1 MTSRMWKSYI
11 IKILHEEWESEN
23 YKFCTEIQIIGI
35 YALEVLLAKFFSQKK
50 KDRQKRVPSIG
61 SVIISNFFI
70 FKLHSLEL
78 SQSLIRMQSYHGTY
92 TKNILIS

>member
-50 KDRQKRVPSIG
+50 KTDKKEYHRLDQLSFPTSLYL
-61 SVIISNFFI
+61 NFT
-70 FKLHSLEL
+70 L
-78 SQSLIRMQSYHGTY
+78 
-92 TKNILIS
+92 